1 MVVDTS
7 ALLAV
12 LCDEPERRPFNEAIE
27 AAESVALSAAS
38 FVETSIVI
46 EARFGAEGIRDLD
59 HFLSVAGV
67 EIREVDAEQA
77 YVARR
82 AFTEF
87 GKGRHPAGLNFG
99 DCFSY
104 ALAKVRGERLLFKGN
119 DFAKT
124 DIESVIP

>member
-38 FVETSIVI
+38 FVETSII
-46 EARFGAEGIRDLD
+46 LETRFGAEGIRDLD
-59 HFLSVAGV
+59 YFLSLAGI

-77 YVARR
+77 YVAR
-82 AFTEF
+82 
-87 GKGRHPAGLNFG
+87 
-99 DCFSY
+99 
-104 ALAKVRGERLLFKGN
+104 
-119 DFAKT
+119 
-124 DIESVIP
+124 